1 MDHFYEES
9 IGNSRLTSTR
19 VWRTALLVLGIL
31 MALVAVYFVLNLFLS
46 LGGGLNSI
54 SLIFSVNAAVLSGL
68 CFFMRGQI
76 RLEYEYTL
84 EGDVFRLTKVIND
97 ARRKRL
103 CEFPVRDMER
113 IGMARGDFV
122 AEAMANRA
130 VKKFNAIVH
139 RDVTPVYLYFRQGK
153 NASLVLLE
161 PTDKRLGFLKDMN
174 PTAFEKGKET
184 A

>member
-76 RLEYEYTL
+76 RLEYE
-84 EGDVFRLTKVIND
+84 
-97 ARRKRL
+97 
-103 CEFPVRDMER
+103 
-113 IGMARGDFV
+113 
-122 AEAMANRA
+122 
-130 VKKFNAIVH
+130 
-139 RDVTPVYLYFRQGK
+139 
-153 NASLVLLE
+153 
-161 PTDKRLGFLKDMN
+161 
-174 PTAFEKGKET
+174 
-184 A
+184 

>member
-1 MDHFYEES
+1 M
-9 IGNSRLTSTR
+9 GNSRLKSTR
-19 VWRTALLVLGIL
+19 AWRVALLVLGIL
-31 MALVAVYFVLNLFLS
+31 MALTAVYFVLNLFLS

-54 SLIFSVNAAVLSGL
+54 SLIFAVNAAVLSGL
-68 CFFMRGQI
+68 CFYMRGQI

-84 EGDVFRLTKVIND
+84 EGDAFILTKVIND

-103 CEFPVRDMER
+103 CEFPVRDMAR

-122 AEAMANRA
+122 AEAMANKA
-130 VKKFNAIVH
+130 VKKVNAVVH
-139 RDVTPVYLYFRQGK
+139 RDKTPVYLYFQQGK
-153 NASLVLLE
+153 NATLVLLE
-161 PTDKRLGFLKDMN
+161 PTDKLLGFLRDMN